1 MLVIH
6 MKGDNGRTKAGKG
19 PLRTIMKDAD
29 ARGQIIRFVFVRKM
43 SFLHR
48 NYISYVQKS
57 CATND

>member
-6 MKGDNGRTKAGKG
+6 MKGDNGRSKAGKG

-29 ARGQIIRFVFVRKM
+29 ARGQIFRVVFVRKM

-48 NYISYVQKS
+48 NYIS
-57 CATND
+57 